1 MPEQLPGHRL
11 ALVTGAAG
19 GTGREVSSRLAS
31 DVGCEVRFQD
41 PYSFLAGGA
50 AVSRWPARATDDIQP
65 FGEGGDCHGVAV

>member
-41 PYSFLAGGA
+41 P
-50 AVSRWPARATDDIQP
+50 
-65 FGEGGDCHGVAV
+65 